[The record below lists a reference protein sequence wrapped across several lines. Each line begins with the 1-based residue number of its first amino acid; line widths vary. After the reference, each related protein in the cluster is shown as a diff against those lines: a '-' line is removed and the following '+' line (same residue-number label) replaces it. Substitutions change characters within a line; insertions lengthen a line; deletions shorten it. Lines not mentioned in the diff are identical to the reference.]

1 MKSAF
6 VYLLKIQE
14 NGIYK
19 IGVSKNV
26 EKRVKQL
33 QTGNTEQIY
42 LVNKFH
48 SNYPYKIESYLH
60 NIYKS
65 NTISG
70 EWFYLSDDDV
80 NSFIDNCKKC
90 ETNFKCMDENNNPF
104 L

>member
-48 SNYPYKIESYLH
+48 SNYP
-60 NIYKS
+60 
-65 NTISG
+65 
-70 EWFYLSDDDV
+70 
-80 NSFIDNCKKC
+80 
-90 ETNFKCMDENNNPF
+90 
-104 L
+104 